1 MARILFLTA
10 LFPPE
15 HRGGYEMTCHD
26 VAEGLRRRGHE
37 TMVLT
42 GTGHGSPGRPVAPGG
57 YVRRDLRVAFDGERL
72 TAPARHR
79 RFPVE
84 KHNQRVLT
92 EVLESFRPDVVSAWH
107 MAGVPIGLLTTVI
120 RRGTPLVCVV
130 CDEWPVYVAHT
141 DPWLRLWLRWPSVQA
156 RVERRTGLP
165 STVPDLDGSAS
176 FCFVSHRT
184 RDRCLKG
191 SPWLFPVSTVT
202 YSGIDEGDFPIERNH
217 SRTNWS
223 WRLLCAGRLDP
234 RKGFGTAISAL
245 PHLPSEATLQIL
257 SPANGP
263 YRDELQRMADEH
275 GVGGRVSF
283 GICDRGHLREHYR
296 RADAVV
302 FPSVWDEPFGLVPL
316 ESMASGTPV
325 IATAMGGSGE
335 FLVDGRT
342 CLRFPAGDAAG
353 LAAAVSR
360 MASSEA
366 LRRRLIEGGLDMAEE
381 LTLDRLVDSLEE
393 WHLGAARH
401 FADGIPRA
409 RDVRLYKT
417 GP

>member
-10 LFPPE
+10 LYPPE

-42 GTGHGSPGRPVAPGG
+42 GGDGRPGG
-57 YVRRDLRVAFDGERL
+57 PASPSAYVRRDLRVAFDGERL
-72 TAPARHR
+72 IAPALNR
-79 RFPVE
+79 RFPGE
-84 KHNQRVLT
+84 KHNQRVLA
-92 EVLESFRPDVVSAWH
+92 EILDAFRPDVVSAWH
-107 MAGVPIGLLTTVI
+107 MAGVPIGLLATVI
-120 RRGTPLVCVV
+120 RRGVPLVCVV
-130 CDEWPVYVAHT
+130 CDEWPVYLAHT
-141 DPWLRLWLRWPSVQA
+141 DPWLKLWLRWPSVQA

-165 STVPDLDGSAS
+165 SSVPDLDGSAS

-191 SPWLFPVSTVT
+191 SPWLFPISTVT
-202 YSGIDEGDFPIERNH
+202 YSGIDERDFPIEDNSARAG
-217 SRTNWS
+217 WS

-234 RKGFGTAISAL
+234 RKGFDTAVTAL
-245 PHLPSEATLQIL
+245 TGLPPEATLQIL
-257 SPANGP
+257 SPADGP
-263 YRDELQRMADEH
+263 YRGELQRIADEI
-275 GVGGRVSF
+275 GVAQRVSF

-325 IATAMGGSGE
+325 IATGMGGSGE

-342 CLRFPAGDAAG
+342 CLRYPAGDAVA
-353 LAAAVSR
+353 LAAAVR
-360 MASSEA
+360 RIASSEG
-366 LRRRLIEGGLDMAEE
+366 LRRQLVDGGREMAEE
-381 LTLDRLVDSLEE
+381 LTLDRLIDSLEE
-393 WHLGAARH
+393 WHLGAARN
-401 FADGIPRA
+401 FPEGIPKA
-409 RDVRLYKT
+409 RDVRPYKPVT
-417 GP
+417 